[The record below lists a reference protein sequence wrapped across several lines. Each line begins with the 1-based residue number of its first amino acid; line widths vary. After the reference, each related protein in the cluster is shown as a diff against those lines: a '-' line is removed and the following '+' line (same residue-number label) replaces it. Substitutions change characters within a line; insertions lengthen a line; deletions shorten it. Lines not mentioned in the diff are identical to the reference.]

1 MEASGCEVKLSRNRF
16 IDPEAFVSHATATL
30 TPITRLRLVTD
41 RRTGVAPVR
50 GSEKAH
56 GLPTHGQ

>member
-1 MEASGCEVKLSRNRF
+1 MKLSRNRF